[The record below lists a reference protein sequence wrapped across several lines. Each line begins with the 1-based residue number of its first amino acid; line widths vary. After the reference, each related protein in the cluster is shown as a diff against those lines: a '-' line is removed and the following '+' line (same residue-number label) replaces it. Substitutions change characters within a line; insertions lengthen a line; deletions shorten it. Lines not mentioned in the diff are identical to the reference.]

1 MSDYFWSAVNYI
13 NDRRLTPAEGA
24 AACASGATVGSP
36 GGRTGAGAGCV
47 ISVISDIISK
57 LFDVNLTPNREP
69 IGISPYIG
77 PDYCPDPDCATSKSC
92 PDPHCPYYEGSDYC
106 PAPENNPCS
115 DLGNDSCS
123 VPDFGGFGTNS
134 NDYPTVSSGWGN
146 DFVY

>member
-13 NDRRLTPAEGA
+13 YDHRLTPAEGA
-24 AACASGATVGSP
+24 GACASGATVGSP
-36 GGRTGAGAGCV
+36 GGIAVAGAGCG

-57 LFDVNLTPNREP
+57 FFNIHLTSDSVTGTPIVAHFDTE
-69 IGISPYIG
+69 SFS
-77 PDYCPDPDCATSKSC
+77 DCETSKSC

-115 DLGNDSCS
+115 DLGKDSCP